1 MTDESLPA
9 DRLLARA
16 LAAAGGAAWA
26 RVRTLHF
33 EGRMQ
38 AGGLSGPYEQWI
50 DLERGR
56 HAVQS
61 TLGPAAMAG
70 GYDGARAW
78 QRSANGEVMVQDSE
92 AALRAAAT
100 DAWINARGWWF
111 PDRHPATIESL
122 GRREADGRAFDALRC
137 VPARGGVVELWFDA
151 SSHLLARIVTEV
163 LGKPSLKRL
172 DDHREVHGLRLP
184 FRTTS
189 GSGDPRFDRVVE
201 VRAVTVDADL
211 PASTFEPAPQR
222 ADDLVFI
229 DGGRRA
235 RMAVDIANHHVFV
248 AVELDG
254 RPLRFILDTGGVN
267 LVTTETAARLGL
279 RSEGELEGRGPGEK
293 SVTVGFTRVARL
305 AIGGKVALERQLLRV
320 LPMPGFDEVEGVP
333 FDGVL
338 GVELFRR
345 LVVRIDYAG
354 AALELTD
361 PAVFEAPAGAQSLPL
376 TFFGHFPGID
386 GDLDG
391 AKGQFWL
398 DTGSRGGLFVA
409 DPFAQAN
416 GLAGRYPTSGA
427 MTIGWGVGGG
437 AEGRLARGGRLTL
450 GAIAIDGPVLR
461 WPSEGGGGVMAMR
474 DVAGNVGGEIL
485 GRFDVTFDYGRQRVL
500 LVPDDAHGTPFAAD
514 RSGLWINRRGGDVV
528 VKAVMADGP
537 GSTAGL
543 RVGDVLCEIDG
554 EPTSGIT
561 LDALRRRL
569 REWPAGRVVA
579 LRIARDGASFEAAL
593 PLRDLIPAA

>member
-1 MTDESLPA
+1 MTDDILSA

-33 EGRMQ
+33 AGRLQ

-56 HAVQS
+56 HALQF
-61 TLGPAAMAG
+61 TLGPATMGG
-70 GYDGARAW
+70 GYDGVRAW
-78 QRSANGEVMVQDSE
+78 QRMANGEVLAQDSE
-92 AALRAAAT
+92 AALRTAAT

-111 PDRHPATIESL
+111 PDRHPAAIQTL
-122 GRREADGRAFDALRC
+122 GRREADGAAFDVLQC
-137 VPARGGVVELWFDA
+137 VPARGGRIELWFGA

-172 DDHREVHGLRLP
+172 DDHREAQGLRLP

-201 VRAVTVDADL
+201 VGTVIVDADL
-211 PASTFEPAPQR
+211 QPSTFEPAAQQV
-222 ADDLVFI
+222 DLHFV
-229 DGGRRA
+229 DGARRA
-235 RMAVDIANHHVFV
+235 RLPVHIANNHVFV

-254 RPLRFILDTGGVN
+254 HPLRFILDTGGVN
-267 LVTTETAARLGL
+267 LVTKEAAARLGL
-279 RSEGELEGRGPGEK
+279 RSEGELEGRGPGETAV
-293 SVTVGFTRVARL
+293 SVGFTRVARL
-305 AIGGKVALERQLLRV
+305 VIGGQVALERQLLRV
-320 LPMPGFDEVEGVP
+320 LPMPGFDDVEGAP

-345 LVVRIDYAG
+345 LVVRIDYAD
-354 AALELTD
+354 AALELIAPD
-361 PAVFEAPAGAQSLPL
+361 VFDAPADAQSLPL
-376 TFFGHFPGID
+376 TFFGHFPGVD

-398 DTGSRGGLFVA
+398 DTGNRGGVFVA
-409 DPFAQAN
+409 GPFAQAN
-416 GLAGRYPTSGA
+416 GLATRCPTSGLT
-427 MTIGWGVGGG
+427 TIGWGVGGG
-437 AEGRLARGGRLTL
+437 VEGRLARGGRLTL
-450 GAIAIDGPVLR
+450 GPIAIDGAVLR
-461 WPSEGGGGVMAMR
+461 LPSEDGGGVMAMR

-485 GRFDVTFDYGRQRVL
+485 SRFDVTFDYGRQRVL
-500 LVPDDAHGTPFAAD
+500 LVPNGTHGTPFPAD
-514 RSGLWINRRGGDVV
+514 RAGLWINRRGDDVI

-537 GSTAGL
+537 GAAAGL
-543 RVGDVLCEIDG
+543 QVGDVLFDIDG
-554 EPTSGIT
+554 ESAAHLT

-569 REWPAGRVVA
+569 RDWPAGKVVA
-579 LRIARDGASFEAAL
+579 LRIARDGVPFEAAL
-593 PLRDLIPAA
+593 QLRDLIPAD

>member
-9 DRLLARA
+9 DGLLARS

-26 RVRTLHF
+26 RVRTLRF

-38 AGGLSGPYEQWI
+38 AGGMVGPYEQWI

-56 HAVQS
+56 HALEF
-61 TLGPAAMAG
+61 TLGPATMAG

-78 QRSANGEVMVQDSE
+78 QRGANGEVMVQDSE
-92 AALRAAAT
+92 AALRTAAT

-111 PDRHPATIESL
+111 PDRHPATIEFL
-122 GRREADGRAFDALRC
+122 GRREADGLAFDVLRC

-201 VRAVTVDADL
+201 VGAATVDADL

-222 ADDLVFI
+222 VDDLVFI

-235 RMAVDIANHHVFV
+235 RLAVDIANHHVFV

-254 RPLRFILDTGGVN
+254 HPLRFILDTGGVN

-361 PAVFEAPAGAQSLPL
+361 PAVFEASAGAQSLPL

-416 GLAGRYPTSGA
+416 GLAGRYPASGVT
-427 MTIGWGVGGG
+427 TIGWGVGGG

-461 WPSEGGGGVMAMR
+461 LPSGDGGGVMAMR

-485 GRFDVTFDYGRQRVL
+485 SRFDVTFDYGRQRVL
-500 LVPDDAHGTPFAAD
+500 LVPNDAHGTPFAAD
-514 RSGLWINRRGGDVV
+514 RSGLWINRRGADVLV
-528 VKAVMADGP
+528 EAVMADGP
-537 GSTAGL
+537 AAAAGL
-543 RVGDVLCEIDG
+543 RVGDALCEIDG
-554 EPTSGIT
+554 EPTASIT

-569 REWPAGRVVA
+569 REWPAGRVA
-579 LRIARDGASFEAAL
+579 MLRIARDGASFEAAL
-593 PLRDLIPAA
+593 QLRDLIPAG